1 MTSELGQVRD
11 LVPVYGFSGFDVV
24 VGMSSRLRLFGCVDN
39 PVKLYVG

>member
-1 MTSELGQVRD
+1 MSIFGQVRD
-11 LVPVYGFSGFDVV
+11 LAPVYGFSGFDVV